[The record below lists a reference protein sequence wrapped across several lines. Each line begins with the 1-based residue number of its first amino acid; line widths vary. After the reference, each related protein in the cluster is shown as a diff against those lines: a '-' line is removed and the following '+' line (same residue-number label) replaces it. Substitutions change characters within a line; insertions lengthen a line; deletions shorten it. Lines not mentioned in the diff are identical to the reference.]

1 MAVQTASIPNSAT
14 ITRMALPNGI
24 TILVYPNFAAHSVVL
39 SGHLHAGSLFER
51 PAQGGLA
58 SMTAFA
64 LMRGTAH
71 RDFFTLH
78 DALEAIGAD
87 LGISAS
93 VHLTSFSGKALAE
106 DLPTLLDILADT
118 LITPS
123 FDAGQMERLQ
133 GEITTGLKIRDQDT
147 RYQANRLFDELLYPA
162 DHPYHYPAR
171 GTLETVSRL
180 TPADLHAFHARHYG
194 PRGMNIAVTG
204 AVDADEAVDAVRAR
218 FEGWAN
224 PDQPT
229 PPALP
234 AVPPIEEA
242 RRGLRAIPGKT
253 QSDIALGVIGPAR
266 SAPDYQAA
274 QIANSILGQFGMMGR
289 IGASVREEL
298 GLAYYAYSNIEG
310 GLGPGA
316 WSVLA
321 GVNPANVDL
330 AIERIQDELRRLI
343 SEPVSADD
351 LADNQAY
358 FTGRLP
364 LQLESNEGIASSILN
379 MELYGLGLD
388 FLLTYHDQ
396 IMRLTADDLLAA
408 ARHYLNP
415 ERLAIGVAGPTGHG
429 P

>member
-1 MAVQTASIPNSAT
+1 MAARISAPAIPNSAT
-14 ITRMALPNGI
+14 ITRVPLPNGI
-24 TILVYPNFAAHSVVL
+24 TVLVYPSHAAQSVVI
-39 SGHLHAGSLFER
+39 SGHLRAGSLFET
-51 PAQGGLA
+51 PEQGGLA

-71 RDFFTLH
+71 RDFFALH
-78 DALEAIGAD
+78 DSLEAIGAD

-118 LITPS
+118 LRYPS

-133 GEITTGLKIRDQDT
+133 GEIVTGLKIRDQDT
-147 RYQANRLFDELLYPA
+147 RYQANRLFDELLYPD

-171 GTLETVSRL
+171 GTLDTVTRL
-180 TPADLHAFHARHYG
+180 TPDALRAFHARHYG
-194 PRGMNIAVTG
+194 PRGMNIVIVG
-204 AVDADEAVDAVRAR
+204 AVEAERAVDAVRER
-218 FEGWAN
+218 FGNWMHAS
-224 PDQPT
+224 QPA
-229 PPALP
+229 PLP
-234 AVPPIEEA
+234 LPEIAPMAET

-253 QSDIALGVIGPAR
+253 QADLALGVVGPAR
-266 SAPDYQAA
+266 HAPDYQAA
-274 QIANSILGQFGMMGR
+274 LLANSILGQFGMMGR

-298 GLAYYAYSNIEG
+298 GLAYYAYSSIEG

-316 WSVLA
+316 WSVMA
-321 GVNPANVDL
+321 GVNPANVEL
-330 AIERIQDELRRLI
+330 AIARIQDELRRLT

-364 LQLESNEGIASSILN
+364 LQLESNEGIAGTILN

-388 FLLTYHDQ
+388 YLLGYHDL
-396 IMRLTADDLLAA
+396 IWNLTPDDLLAA
-408 ARHYLNP
+408 ARHYLDP
-415 ERLAIGVAGPTGHG
+415 DRLAIGVAGPAT
-429 P
+429 